1 MLPAIG
7 ITNLNSL
14 LYEDFREATNLL
26 GAESLILQIA
36 LAEGYR

>member
-14 LYEDFREATNLL
+14 LYEDFRQAPNLL
-26 GAESLILQIA
+26 GAESLILETA
-36 LAEGYR
+36 LAEWYG